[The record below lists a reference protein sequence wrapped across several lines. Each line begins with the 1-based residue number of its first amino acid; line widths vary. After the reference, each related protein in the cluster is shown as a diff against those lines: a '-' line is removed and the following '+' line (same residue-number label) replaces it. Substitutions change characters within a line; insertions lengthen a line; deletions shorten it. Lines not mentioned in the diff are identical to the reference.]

1 MISHYLTQIYQQQVL
16 NEAASI
22 PDDVKQAMVNNLDSV
37 NRIFYKNLSDI
48 LALLSDEPLPK
59 SIYIS
64 TTTVE
69 YACTHALRVYE
80 NIDVAAQDVF
90 QKALDSLKKYG
101 GEVVANK
108 FISWWSYCGTVEN
121 YLQYCERFNKKPVII
136 EHLVLQLL
144 QSNNVEAF
152 KRIDKWGAATASI
165 NIYLSSLK
173 EFDGQF
179 EPLIKKTMPAIESID
194 DASIELLNA
203 YYTYYART
211 MHKPCAWIDEMIC
224 NAPREIAVKI
234 FRRISWTREGVAPA
248 EQQNLFSLPA
258 FWHRVCGKEV
268 LEYRV

>member
-22 PDDVKQAMVNNLDSV
+22 PDDIKKAMVDNLDNV
-37 NRIFYKNLSDI
+37 NRIFYRYSSDI
-48 LALLSDEPLPK
+48 MALLSNEPLPE
-59 SIYIS
+59 STYMS

-69 YACTHALRVYE
+69 YACTYALRVYK

-90 QKALDSLKKYG
+90 QKALDSLKEG
-101 GEVVANK
+101 TDNK
-108 FISWWSYCGTVEN
+108 FISWWGYSGTVEK

-152 KRIDKWGAATASI
+152 KKIGKWDAASASI
-165 NIYLSSLK
+165 NKYLSSLK

-211 MHKPCAWIDEMIC
+211 MHRPCAWIDEIIC
-224 NAPREIAVKI
+224 KAPREIALKI

-248 EQQNLFSLPA
+248 EQQNLYSLGA
-258 FWHRVCGKEV
+258 FWRRVCGKE
-268 LEYRV
+268 LPEYEA